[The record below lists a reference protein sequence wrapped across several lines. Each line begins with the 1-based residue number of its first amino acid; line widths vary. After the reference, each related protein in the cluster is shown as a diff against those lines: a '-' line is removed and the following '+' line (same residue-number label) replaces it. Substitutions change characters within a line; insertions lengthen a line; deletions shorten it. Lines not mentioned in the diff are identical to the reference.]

1 RGCAETPSGTRP
13 GCADAAYRRKGKRP
27 GARGKRRRS
36 WFRRGRRRCG
46 RGTRSPARSPGDIT
60 DLAALVPSRGI
71 SVQTLAA
78 PGAAGGHMIDGG
90 WSGSATIDSPNPSAP
105 FCRPRLRVLLA
116 AAFLPGFT
124 NRSEEGGQGGV
135 G

>member
-1 RGCAETPSGTRP
+1 
-13 GCADAAYRRKGKRP
+13 
-27 GARGKRRRS
+27 
-36 WFRRGRRRCG
+36 RRRCG

-78 PGAAGGHMIDGG
+78 PGAAGGHMIDGV

-116 AAFLPGFT
+116 AAFLPGFS
-124 NRSEEGGQGGV
+124 NRSEEGGREELAELRPRRRSSSATGW
-135 G
+135 